1 MKLPLDLEV
10 TDEQPVCLL
19 QLMKELEDEF
29 SEDEQRILYGCWAGS
44 FLRKSGAHDKERTC
58 MRRLPIWELNF
69 RRGPMR
75 GEKSWNSI

>member
-44 FLRKSGAHDKERTC
+44 FLRKSGAQ
-58 MRRLPIWELNF
+58 LV
-69 RRGPMR
+69 
-75 GEKSWNSI
+75 